1 MKLYLPWQIIR
12 PVTATAYELR
22 TINWPVIYIIGFLA
36 ACMNIMLIHSY
47 IPADATQTVICP
59 TVTRIKMV
67 IYLIALIIGLL
78 H

>member
-59 TVTRIKMV
+59 TVKDKNGDLSDSSNYRP
-67 IYLIALIIGLL
+67 IAL
-78 H
+78 